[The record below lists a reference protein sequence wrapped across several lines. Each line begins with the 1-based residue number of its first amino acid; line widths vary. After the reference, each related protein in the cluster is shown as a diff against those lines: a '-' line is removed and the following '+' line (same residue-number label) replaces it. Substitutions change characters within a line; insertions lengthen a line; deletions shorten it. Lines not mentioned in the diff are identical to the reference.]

1 MKTALV
7 LQLAA
12 RACSPWIT
20 TAFTNDFLLLAFFL
34 RIADKKLDQPSQ
46 KTRSTSDDDSEDIDD
61 DKSFGLKF
69 YGDGKPGRS
78 AKQGQDDSK
87 SPTAAPPS
95 NAVPTVSG
103 EPFTVEPNEGRYTRF
118 ATAPVDADAFEF
130 KFEAKAASGVHI
142 AFMTSNRVQV
152 APARDAN
159 CYEVVIGGLRN
170 SQSMIH
176 LGNQGASLITKP
188 TYHFNSEAQFNAF
201 WISLRGGLL
210 TVGRGNVTGVQS
222 FMTARVNPLIG
233 RPTKLWVGFAAFDK
247 PITFRY
253 GEATRAVVST
263 VVDAEKE
270 SSPLIWMRKPFVV
283 PANRGLYHAYSA
295 ATVKADDFD
304 FVFQVQAISDVRI
317 GFLKS
322 DTKQTKASSDCY
334 EIILGMVF
342 AAFGCP

>member
-1 MKTALV
+1 MT
-7 LQLAA
+7 
-12 RACSPWIT
+12 
-20 TAFTNDFLLLAFFL
+20 
-34 RIADKKLDQPSQ
+34 DKKPSNHRKHQ
-46 KTRSTSDDDSEDIDD
+46 SRSSSSSDGDADDNDDDNSL
-61 DKSFGLKF
+61 GLKL

-78 AKQGQDDSK
+78 TVSKDKDQDDSK
-87 SPTAAPPS
+87 SRTAPPPS
-95 NAVPTVSG
+95 PSKAVPTVSG
-103 EPFTVEPNEGRYTRF
+103 EPFTVQPNEGRYTRF
-118 ATAPVDADAFEF
+118 ATAPIDADAFEF
-130 KFEAKAASGVHI
+130 KFEAKTASGVHI
-142 AFMTSNRVQV
+142 AFMTSNQVQV

-188 TYHFNSEAQFNAF
+188 TYHFNSDAQFNAF

-210 TVGRGNVTGVQS
+210 TVGRGNVTGVQA
-222 FMTARVNPLIG
+222 FMMARVNPLIG

-263 VVDAEKE
+263 VVDVDKE
-270 SSPLIWMRKPFVV
+270 ASPLIWMRKPFVV

-304 FVFQVQAISDVRI
+304 FVFQVQAIGDVRI

-322 DTKQTKASSDCY
+322 DTKQKKASKDCY
-334 EIILGMVF
+334 EIILGMVSF
-342 AAFGCP
+342 RL